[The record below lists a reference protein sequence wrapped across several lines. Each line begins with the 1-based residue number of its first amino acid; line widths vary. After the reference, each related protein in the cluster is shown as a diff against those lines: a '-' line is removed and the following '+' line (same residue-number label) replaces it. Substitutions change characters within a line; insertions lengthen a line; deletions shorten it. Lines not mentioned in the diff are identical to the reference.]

1 MRKVPRSLV
10 VLVVA
15 PFLANC
21 MATMS
26 LPLPEPAERSDADIR
41 GLVLGSTESEERI
54 EYKETQ
60 FVEWTDSTVAITGIL
75 SGEGQNVTTQTY
87 QIQDVA
93 AILVHQL
100 HPDRTSVIVAG
111 LLVGAGV
118 LGALLFTGETN
129 EETVFETPR

>member
-1 MRKVPRSLV
+1 MRKIPRSLV
-10 VLVVA
+10 VLVIA
-15 PFLANC
+15 PFLASC

-26 LPLPEPAERSDADIR
+26 LPLPEPAERSDTDIR
-41 GLVLGSTESEERI
+41 GLILGSTESAERI

-87 QIQDVA
+87 QIKDVE

-100 HPDRTSVIVAG
+100 HPDRTSVIVSG

-129 EETVFETPR
+129 EETIFETPR

>member
-41 GLVLGSTESEERI
+41 GLVLGSTESAERI